1 MNVFTGFELAGLRSR
16 RCALRA
22 KQAGRSFVDAC
33 DSGARHFSAG
43 FTLIEL
49 MIVIT
54 IIFILLGMA
63 AGRYDRSVH
72 RAREASLK
80 TDLQVMRQ
88 AIDNYTMDK
97 EAAPQSLD
105 DLVNSQTP
113 YLREVPMDPITHAK
127 DWHTDFGDLALSPDQ
142 TNSGIVDVH
151 SSSDQISTDGTPYN
165 TW

>member
-1 MNVFTGFELAGLRSR
+1 MTVITGFKMEELRSR
-16 RCALRA
+16 RGGR
-22 KQAGRSFVDAC
+22 QAWRRRNSLP
-33 DSGARHFSAG
+33 GARCFSG